1 MTSSDR
7 SARIVVIG
15 AAGVVGRRVCA
26 ELARRDL
33 PIAIAGHRGVGLAAL
48 ARTLPVAAVHFADVH
63 DARALARAVTG
74 AAVVVNAAGPLRA
87 TAAPVLA
94 AALAA
99 GAHYVDVGGEQ
110 AVLRELYERHESAVR
125 HAGRVAVPGA
135 GLDCLIGD
143 LAVAWAAR
151 RLLGV
156 ANPGAALR
164 DELAPRLADDDPV
177 DDISVSYAYD
187 GLTISAGT
195 QRALFGAIGTRVQVW
210 RRDRWEDGR
219 AGDHR
224 RIDAGPQG
232 ARDAIAYAAGDPI
245 TIPRHVTAQLVAAY
259 VSTTRRPGTTAAL
272 RVLARVLRV
281 LPRTAADLLAPYAA
295 SDADYAQTE
304 LAVVARVRRGP
315 NAAQIVV
322 RGRDLYRTTAAITA
336 WAAAQLAGRAA
347 GPIGMRAPGE
357 LFRGEPAL
365 REIARA
371 ADLTIEPSF

>member
-99 GAHYVDVGGEQ
+99 GAHYVDVGGAQ
-110 AVLRELYERHESAVR
+110 A
-125 HAGRVAVPGA
+125 
-135 GLDCLIGD
+135 D

-156 ANPGAALR
+156 ADPGAALR